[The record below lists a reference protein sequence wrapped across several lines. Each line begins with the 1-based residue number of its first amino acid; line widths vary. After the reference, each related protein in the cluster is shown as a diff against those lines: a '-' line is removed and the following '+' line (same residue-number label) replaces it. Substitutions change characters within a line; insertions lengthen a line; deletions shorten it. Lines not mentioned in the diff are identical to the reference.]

1 MPSDPMSMKALD
13 AVLDATRSGR
23 ITWKKTDPERYE
35 TVGDLKVSLEF
46 HYPQV
51 GGETTTGADIAV
63 VDLGGVMVSFFS
75 GSEGMTRIGQI
86 LRTAF
91 PDWEE
96 HLSNIDE
103 KLDDFINNISR
114 A

>member
-1 MPSDPMSMKALD
+1 MSLKVLD

-35 TVGDLKVSLEF
+35 TVGEPKVSIKF

-51 GGETTTGADIAV
+51 GGETTIGADIAV
-63 VDLGGVMVSFFS
+63 VELGGVTVSFFS
-75 GSEGMTRIGQI
+75 GSEGMTKIGQI
-86 LRTAF
+86 LRAAF

-96 HLSNIDE
+96 HLASIESRIDE
-103 KLDDFINNISR
+103 FIKSIKR

>member
-1 MPSDPMSMKALD
+1 MSLKALD
-13 AVLDATRSGR
+13 AVLEATRSGR

-35 TVGDLKVSLEF
+35 TIGELKASIEF

-63 VDLGGVMVSFFS
+63 VDLGGVVVSFFS
-75 GSEGMTRIGQI
+75 GSEGMTKIGQI
-86 LRTAF
+86 LRAAF

-96 HLSNIDE
+96 HLASIESRIDE
-103 KLDDFINNISR
+103 FIKKVQQ